1 MKPELAA
8 LEELQTLDLET
19 LEIHNELKSIPEN
32 LEAMKADVDHISSLL
47 QREKE
52 RLEEAEE
59 WRQDRE
65 KDVTSQ
71 NGMLTKSKTKLQ
83 SVRNEKE
90 QKAVQREIETIRKNI
105 QEREEETLK
114 VLEAIEQYRAAI
126 ENHTQEF
133 AELEKHLTESQE
145 QAAVRIADLET
156 LVAKVSSRR
165 SEITARVPKD
175 MLRLYE
181 RIQKRLGRAVVEA
194 VDGYCQGCN
203 MEILPQ
209 MYNEIQRGDKM
220 YQCANCF
227 RILIFKPKV
236 EAPEEEAKEES
247 AAPSEEQAAK

>member
-19 LEIHNELKSIPEN
+19 LELHNELKAIPEN
-32 LEAMKADVDHISSLL
+32 LEAMKADVDHIASLL

-52 RLEEAEE
+52 RLEEAEA

-65 KDVTSQ
+65 KDVAAQTS
-71 NGMLTKSKTKLQ
+71 MLSKSKTKLQ

-90 QKAVQREIETIRKNI
+90 QKAVQREIENVRKNI
-105 QEREEETLK
+105 QEREDETIK

-126 ENHTQEF
+126 ENHTKEF
-133 AELEKHLTESQE
+133 AELEKHLIESQE
-145 QAAVRIADLET
+145 KAAARAEELRAAVD
-156 LVAKVSSRR
+156 KVSSTR
-165 SEITARVPKD
+165 SEITSRIPKD

-181 RIQKRLGRAVVEA
+181 RIHKRLGRAVVEA
-194 VDGYCQGCN
+194 VDGCCQGCN

-209 MYNEIQRGDKM
+209 VYNELQRGDKL

-227 RILIFKPKV
+227 RILVFKPKEEGEPA
-236 EAPEEEAKEES
+236 EAAEGQAPAEEH
-247 AAPSEEQAAK
+247 AAK

>member
-32 LEAMKADVDHISSLL
+32 LEAMKGDVDHIASLL

-52 RLEEAEE
+52 RLEEAEA

-65 KDVTSQ
+65 KDVSTQ
-71 NGMLTKSKTKLQ
+71 NSMLSKSKTKLQ

-90 QKAVQREIETIRKNI
+90 QKAVQREIDTIRKNI
-105 QEREEETLK
+105 QEREDEAIK

-126 ENHTQEF
+126 DNHTSEF

-145 QAAVRIADLET
+145 QAATRIADLEAE
-156 LVAKVSSRR
+156 VAKVSSRR
-165 SEITARVPKD
+165 NEITERIPKD

-181 RIQKRLGRAVVEA
+181 RIHKRLGRAVVEA
-194 VDGYCQGCN
+194 IDGYCQGCN

-209 MYNEIQRGDKM
+209 VYNELQRGDKM

-227 RILIFKPKV
+227 RILVFKPK
-236 EAPEEEAKEES
+236 EEEPAEAE
-247 AAPSEEQAAK
+247 AAPAEEQASK